1 MFLDNTG
8 KIIIVKNIIFKD
20 FYEGKINYN
29 PDRSLIR
36 PCLVVSELEDK
47 KYVLPISST
56 RSNENFLYKK
66 FKIYR
71 NDLIKQNL
79 NTSINYIKLDQIIP
93 IEPYYRKP
101 IDELDCETYY
111 QCLLKLKKYYERVNF
126 ISDEYE
132 EIKEDVN
139 KQLKKLRKLS
149 N

>member
-29 PDRSLIR
+29 HDRSLIR
-36 PCLVVSELEDK
+36 PCLIVSELEDK
-47 KYVLPISST
+47 NYVLPISST
-56 RSNENFLYKK
+56 RSNEKFLYKK

-71 NDLIKQNL
+71 DNLINQAL
-79 NTSINYIKLDQIIP
+79 NTNINYIKLDQIIP
-93 IEPYYRKP
+93 LDPYYRKP
-101 IDELDCETYY
+101 IDELDSETYY
-111 QCLLKLKKYYERVNF
+111 KCLLKLKKYYERVSF
-126 ISDEYE
+126 TSDEYE